1 MVFKGVESATS
12 ATIVSAW
19 TAYVVICRYWI
30 DYGILDTTQCFA
42 TEVFMWSTQFSMDTY
57 YFGRFDFSRTLLV
70 FFTFIAVI
78 ATFYDWFPSLDVL
91 PVPSFLGHPTVPT
104 TPAVA
109 TVPTPSSALIRPIHQ
124 SSPPSSIS
132 TRAITQTSPSPLAY
146 GVESAASATI
156 VSAWIVYVV
165 ICCYWIDYSI
175 LDASQLRMML
185 AVRRAERHRRHF
197 PVFSR
202 QWCQL
207 RRERDDAH
215 REENGAPPPPFLGLL
230 PTMVPTSSRAGS
242 MISFV
247 NLTMLQFPSLDVLP
261 MPSFLNHPTVLT
273 THAAATV
280 PTPSSAFT
288 GANPSILASILHFD
302 WSNYSN
308 LASSFSLRLAID
320 FLTMEVL

>member
-146 GVESAASATI
+146 ERSATAAISQSSPDNGANFVESGFHDFFCEPNDAT
-156 VSAWIVYVV
+156 VS
-165 ICCYWIDYSI
+165 
-175 LDASQLRMML
+175 
-185 AVRRAERHRRHF
+185 
-197 PVFSR
+197 FSR
-202 QWCQL
+202 CTPRAVVSQ
-207 RRERDDAH
+207 
-215 REENGAPPPPFLGLL
+215 
-230 PTMVPTSSRAGS
+230 SSNYS
-242 MISFV
+242 
-247 NLTMLQFPSLDVLP
+247 
-261 MPSFLNHPTVLT
+261 NHSCCGTV
-273 THAAATV
+273 AN
-280 PTPSSAFT
+280 SIIRFDR
-288 GANPSILASILHFD
+288 ANPSILASSLHFVG
-302 WSNYSN
+302 SNYSN
-308 LASSFSLRLAID
+308 LASTFSLRLAID
-320 FLTMEVL
+320 FLTIEVL